1 MCESEEKY
9 NYKHIMHTYRRRDR
23 ADEGE
28 REEGRRERRENMKY
42 SSPQNPFIHI
52 IEIFLQE
59 NLYYFH
65 FTQGEMEADS
75 EKHWKPD
82 LINFTSPI

>member
-1 MCESEEKY
+1 
-9 NYKHIMHTYRRRDR
+9 MHTYRRRDR

-65 FTQGEMEADS
+65 FT
-75 EKHWKPD
+75 
-82 LINFTSPI
+82 